1 MNKKIIFTILIVICI
16 LGLAVLFKEVYSFIL
31 LQEKKDV
38 AQGLEKAEKIP
49 EPEKEKESEERQ
61 EIMPVK
67 TESTK
72 DEPKEALSETIGTA
86 KDETEI
92 NDFETDEIEI
102 KEFKTDKENYGSYE
116 KIQFSVKIS
125 SKKDIEN
132 VEIKIT
138 GIQPYQHPY
147 INKSKITNLTAGENI
162 SYIEAET
169 PYCTSGCGG
178 VYPGPYAVY
187 ASIFIDGELIISAE
201 KSINLVAR

>member
-1 MNKKIIFTILIVICI
+1 MIKKIIFTILIIICV
-16 LGLAVLFKEVYSFIL
+16 LGSVVLFKEVHSFIL
-31 LQEKKDV
+31 LQEKKEV
-38 AQGLEKAEKIP
+38 VRGLEKAEEVP
-49 EPEKEKESEERQ
+49 ELEKEKGDEEWQ
-61 EIMPVK
+61 EILPVK
-67 TESTK
+67 AELIE
-72 DEPKEALSETIGTA
+72 DEPKEALPEAIGTA

-138 GIQPYQHPY
+138 GIKPRQRAYV
-147 INKSKITNLTAGENI
+147 NKTKIVNLIAGENI
-162 SYIEAET
+162 FYIEAET

-178 VYPGPYAVY
+178 VYPGPYAVH
-187 ASIFIDGELIISAE
+187 ASIFIDGELIVSAE
-201 KSINLVAR
+201 NSINLVVR